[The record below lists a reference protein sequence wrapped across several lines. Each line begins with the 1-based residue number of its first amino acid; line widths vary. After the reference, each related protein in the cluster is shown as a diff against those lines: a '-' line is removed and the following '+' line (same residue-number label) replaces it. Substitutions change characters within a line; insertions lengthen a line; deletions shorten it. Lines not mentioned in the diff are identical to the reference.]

1 MSFET
6 YALEDVLEITS
17 SKRIK
22 MADYVQSGI
31 PFYRSKEIIEKSN
44 NQPVSTDIFI
54 TCEHFDKI
62 KVKFGAPEVGDIL
75 LTSVGTLGVSY
86 QVSDDDLFY
95 FKDGNLTWFRNF
107 NDRVLSGYIYCWLK
121 SPLARKKLD
130 EISIGTTQRA
140 LTIASLKK
148 VQIKIPSLDVQKKI
162 VFIYESLSNKIINN
176 GKINQT
182 LEQMAQALFKSWF
195 VDFEPVKAKMAVL
208 EAGGSQ
214 EDATLAAMTAISGKD
229 TDALVVFER
238 EHPEQYAKLKAMA
251 DLFPS
256 AMQDSE
262 LGEIPEGWESSS
274 LSKKIKL
281 TGGGTPKRSEP
292 EYWDGDICW
301 YSVKDAPAESDI
313 FVIDTAEKI
322 TKKGLNKSS
331 TKLLPIGTTIIS
343 ARGTVGKLALTATEM
358 AMNQSC
364 YGISGGEFSGPLL
377 TYLKVKQCVD
387 VLKRN
392 THGAVFDTITT
403 STFETVPTLTASKN
417 VNNQFEKIVAPL
429 FRAIENNLRAN
440 IALTQ
445 LRDTLLPKLL
455 SGEITLP
462 EAEQAIREV
471 ENV

>member
-1 MSFET
+1 
-6 YALEDVLEITS
+6 
-17 SKRIK
+17 